1 MLTDRTETTDCTSDG
16 GTYTPP
22 RRGGLDTRASRWSL
36 EPLRDQA
43 AASRSSLESEW
54 VGNGG
59 LGHRHYAPP
68 SEIPTSTGFAGMR
81 ALARSF
87 PVIPPDAGRPRW
99 EEQRQEGRNSLGQ
112 VVSPFRPGSAT
123 ELGEF
128 SRTSGDAHIMRS
140 TGSLDLDQH
149 GAPFPFATSPHNP
162 PPSYDE
168 ATDRLATLYGPR
180 DRRHLDD
187 PRVYPPHAA
196 YDAPLH
202 QQTCHMARPLPA
214 IPRRYDRGTTPLEPE
229 PVYPDHPGSKEGHLP
244 WHRPSMKKP
253 AVDFSA
259 ASECTKERPSSRLS
273 TTHYTNKQLYRQDAA
288 SPEPCPACACHLDDR
303 PRPGSRALDAH
314 PDETD
319 TTPRHPVGRHQ
330 HRPTTP
336 IADPAP
342 ACPAQTE
349 PSAPDQAADT
359 EPAAASSV
367 ITTSAPSPSLE
378 PERTG
383 DGAQET
389 DPPPKQLSKIERALL
404 RRQRS

>member
-1 MLTDRTETTDCTSDG
+1 MLTDHTETTDCTSDG

-22 RRGGLDTRASRWSL
+22 RRGLDTRASRWSL

-43 AASRSSLESEW
+43 AASRLSLESER
-54 VGNGG
+54 VGNSG
-59 LGHRHYAPP
+59 LEHRQYAVPF
-68 SEIPTSTGFAGMR
+68 EIPTSTGFSS
-81 ALARSF
+81 LPSF
-87 PVIPPDAGRPRW
+87 SPGVDRPRW
-99 EEQRQEGRNSLGQ
+99 EEQRHEERNSFGQ
-112 VVSPFRPGSAT
+112 VVSPFRPGSAM
-123 ELGEF
+123 ELGEI
-128 SRTSGDAHIMRS
+128 SRTCGDAQIMRS

-149 GAPFPFATSPHNP
+149 DAPFPFPISPHNP

-168 ATDRLATLYGPR
+168 ATDRLATMYGAR
-180 DRRHLDD
+180 DRHHLDD
-187 PRVYPPHAA
+187 PRVYPHHAA

-214 IPRRYDRGTTPLEPE
+214 IPRRYDRGTTPIEPD

-273 TTHYTNKQLYRQDAA
+273 TTHYTTTKPLYRQDAA

-303 PRPGSRALDAH
+303 PRPGSRALEEH
-314 PDETD
+314 PDEND
-319 TTPRHPVGRHQ
+319 ATPRPPGGGYP

-336 IADPAP
+336 LVDPAP
-342 ACPAQTE
+342 ACPPQTE
-349 PSAPDQAADT
+349 PSPPDQVPDADT
-359 EPAAASSV
+359 AAASTV
-367 ITTSAPSPSLE
+367 IPTSAPSPPLE
-378 PERTG
+378 PDRTG

-389 DPPPKQLSKIERALL
+389 HPQPKPLSKIERALL